1 MPGGLYRVIEV
12 PPGAYDVES
21 RGAKEKFWVRLG
33 DDERRWLL
41 KFPRPGT
48 GEHWAEKI
56 AAEVGRLIEV
66 NAAQVELA
74 LYEGRQATICKS
86 FAHPDG
92 ELIHGSEVL
101 ASAIRNY
108 DADAV
113 RGNTRHNIQNII
125 RAVRQIDSDDDRIR
139 DTLLKDLA
147 SYALLDGLIGNTD
160 RHHENWMV
168 SVQSN
173 NGWRRVEIAPSFD
186 HASSL
191 GRELQDS
198 RRMRILSSG
207 GVLNY
212 LNRGRGGVYAG
223 HRRKTAPSPL
233 RLVQLLCRWN
243 SELRRDWFSRLNNVD
258 DNEFR
263 AVIDRVPSGFMSDA
277 AKDFARQV
285 LVASKMELL
294 RSVK

>member
-1 MPGGLYRVIEV
+1 MPVDLYRVVKV

-21 RGAKEKFWVRLG
+21 RGAKEKFWLRLG

-74 LYEGRQATICKS
+74 LYEERQATICRS
-86 FAHPDG
+86 FERRDS
-92 ELIHGSEVL
+92 ELTHGSEIM
-101 ASAIRNY
+101 ADAIRGY
-108 DADAV
+108 DVDTL
-113 RGNTRHNIQNII
+113 RGNIPHNVQNIVGAI
-125 RAVRQIDSDDDRIR
+125 RQIGSLDDKNGDS
-139 DTLLKDLA
+139 LLSDLA
-147 SYALLDGLIGNTD
+147 SYALLDGLVGNTD

-168 SVQSN
+168 YIRN
-173 NGWRRVEIAPSFD
+173 NDHGVRVEVAPSFD

-198 RRMRILSSG
+198 RRMRILSSD

-223 HRRKTAPSPL
+223 HRRRTAPSPL
-233 RLVQLLCRWN
+233 RLAQLLCRWN
-243 SELRRDWFSRLNNVD
+243 SELRRDWFRRLGNAD

-285 LVASKMELL
+285 LIASKMELL
-294 RSVK
+294 RSMK